1 MKKLWICVLCLFM
14 IGSNF
19 TFANDSDILQE
30 KLQEIW
36 LSPEKDAQVLE
47 QLYQDNEKQK
57 QSDIAHFLIMPG
69 SFRTKL
75 HVSPDDEVMKQ
86 QMEEKYTVDKN
97 TIIRNYHIENWNYIK
112 EYADQKVLRYLI
124 SDNYYPLLKI
134 GDSYVIYE
142 PNRTSIDY
150 NNGKTYF
157 MTDLLKDEGIEF
169 LKNKEAISNTF
180 KNINSQQIKCIKFL
194 EVGFYS
200 SCLYIDCGKEEY
212 FVRINIDQEGTYL
225 GNGGTMHTPWLP
237 ELELYKLYTA
247 SEFMQI
253 ISDEEN
259 VMNAEKPIY
268 EAEAEALQSEGLLYG
283 NENGLDLLKPLTR
296 IEATAMLVRA
306 LGFENEP
313 TSEESYFSDIEK
325 GSWGVKYANIA
336 HDRGIAAGVGDNEFA
351 PNTPITSSQFAA
363 LLLRNQGENPD
374 WQTAI
379 NTLVER
385 SYITSEQADK
395 MDLFTR
401 GDMAKLIYEAKNR
414 D

>member
-1 MKKLWICVLCLFM
+1 
-14 IGSNF
+14 
-19 TFANDSDILQE
+19 
-30 KLQEIW
+30 
-36 LSPEKDAQVLE
+36 
-47 QLYQDNEKQK
+47 
-57 QSDIAHFLIMPG
+57 
-69 SFRTKL
+69 
-75 HVSPDDEVMKQ
+75 
-86 QMEEKYTVDKN
+86 
-97 TIIRNYHIENWNYIK
+97 
-112 EYADQKVLRYLI
+112 
-124 SDNYYPLLKI
+124 
-134 GDSYVIYE
+134 
-142 PNRTSIDY
+142 
-150 NNGKTYF
+150 
-157 MTDLLKDEGIEF
+157 
-169 LKNKEAISNTF
+169 
-180 KNINSQQIKCIKFL
+180 
-194 EVGFYS
+194 
-200 SCLYIDCGKEEY
+200 
-212 FVRINIDQEGTYL
+212 
-225 GNGGTMHTPWLP
+225 MHTPWLP

-313 TSEESYFSDIEK
+313 TSEESYFSDIEN

-351 PNTPITSSQFAA
+351 PNAPITSSQFAA

-401 GDMAKLIYEAKNR
+401 GDMAKLIYEAQKR
-414 D
+414 IQLK